1 MTRKTKKPLGYDIST
16 SSLRDYLCSLM
27 EERSIPGLQI
37 AVIRKGRI
45 ELLDKYGIANIEHQV
60 PVSHESIFSINSMAK
75 AFTGVGVMQLVE
87 DGQLDLLA
95 TISTY
100 LDDLPEHWR
109 AITVHQ
115 LATLTAGVPEIMVY
129 TADSNLRLIGDGT
142 EEGAWQAA
150 YAAPMEYPTGKGYSY
165 NQTSYALLGKIIER
179 LSGKSFTD
187 FIVDRQFAV
196 AGMPNTRYF
205 TDQDIVPNR
214 ADTYMNITTD
224 GEPAGKMFKS
234 ALNWPPVLRPAAG
247 LHSTAEDLA
256 NWVIALQ
263 SGLLLKETS
272 SIDTMMTATPMYDGS
287 PGIWGIGWHLGK
299 SAMGGVPAPGGGAK
313 AQVVLYPDGLGIV
326 LLTNLLGAFPEH
338 LAPVRAEQI
347 DLAFIDPIA
356 RYFSS

>member
-1 MTRKTKKPLGYDIST
+1 MKRINKKHLGYDISPGPV
-16 SSLRDYLCSLM
+16 SDYLRSLM
-27 EERSIPGLQI
+27 EARSIPGLQI
-37 AVIRKGRI
+37 AVIRNGRI
-45 ELLDKYGIANIEHQV
+45 ELLDKMGIANVEHRV

-87 DGQLDLLA
+87 DGQLNLLA
-95 TISTY
+95 PISTY

-129 TADSNLRLIGDGT
+129 TSDNNLRLIGDGT
-142 EEGAWQAA
+142 EESAWQTA
-150 YAAPMEYPTGKGYSY
+150 YTAPMEYPTGRGYSY
-165 NQTSYALLGKIIER
+165 NQTSYALLGKIIEG

-187 FIVDRQFAV
+187 FVADRQFAV
-196 AGMPNTRYF
+196 
-205 TDQDIVPNR
+205 

-234 ALNWPPVLRPAAG
+234 ALNWPTVLRPAAG

-263 SGLLLKETS
+263 SGVLLKKTS
-272 SIDTMMTATPMYDGS
+272 SIDKMLTVPPMYDAR

-299 SAMGGVPAPGGGAK
+299 SVMGDVPAPGGGAK
-313 AQVVLYPDGLGIV
+313 AQVVLYPEGLGIV